1 MYALEVE
8 APVVHVGHAG
18 VVEDQQ
24 GEGEHPQGVDVVA
37 SVHGQAGQGGQ
48 ATVSAAT
55 RRDHGAGPAGTD
67 QVTNGGRRGTSG
79 AATLGPLRHAGA
91 PQRDGCSNGTGA
103 PAALAYVNPHSGMDR
118 DPVSISGEQCAGGGD
133 GRRAPGRGSGPVGAT
148 DLGVQQPEPDPGDP
162 AAAVVGV
169 RALAPACRY
178 LAPAVAAVPAGQR
191 GLVAD
196 SLGYRYQ
203 DDAGWLER
211 FAYEYLK
218 DVRTFAL
225 FVALE
230 HLASWLGR
238 RRQGE
243 ASLLAEP
250 DVGVPVEPVER
261 PQHFLV
267 RKLGKEFLVATED
280 VEYAQAAGNYVNLHV
295 RGHDYPLR
303 ITMAV
308 LEQRLDPG
316 VFLRPHRS
324 WIINRRQLRTLE
336 PLEGGE
342 ALLHMADGVKV
353 PCSRRQLP
361 QLRLALAGG

>member
-1 MYALEVE
+1 MA
-8 APVVHVGHAG
+8 
-18 VVEDQQ
+18 Q
-24 GEGEHPQGVDVVA
+24 GRPTRWRTSTRILVWTA
-37 SVHGQAGQGGQ
+37 ILS
-48 ATVSAAT
+48 VSAVSNALVEVM
-55 RRDHGAGPAGTD
+55 DA
-67 QVTNGGRRGTSG
+67 GRRGADLRLWEPLIWEFSSLSLIL
-79 AATLGPLRHAGA
+79 ATLPLLWWGCERWPLHADTWRRRLPLYLLASVGWSLLHVVGMMLVRH
-91 PQRDGCSNGTGA
+91 
-103 PAALAYVNPHSGMDR
+103 LAY
-118 DPVSISGEQCAGGGD
+118 
-133 GRRAPGRGSGPVGAT
+133 
-148 DLGVQQPEPDPGDP
+148 
-162 AAAVVGV
+162 AAV
-169 RALAPACRY
+169 
-178 LAPAVAAVPAGQR
+178 
-191 GLVAD
+191 
-196 SLGYRYQ
+196 GYRYQ

-324 WIINRRQLRTLE
+324 WMINRGQLRSIE